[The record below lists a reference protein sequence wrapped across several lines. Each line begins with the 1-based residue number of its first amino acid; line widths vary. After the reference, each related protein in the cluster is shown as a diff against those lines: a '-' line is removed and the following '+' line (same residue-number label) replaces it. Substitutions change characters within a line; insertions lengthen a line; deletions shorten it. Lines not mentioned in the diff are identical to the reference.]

1 MTLPLRPLGAATPRS
16 GRRPRRPRH
25 TRRTGLRLVHAA
37 ALVVLAL
44 GLAGCGLTGPRPAPG
59 DTTQVAPL
67 LPGDLDEA
75 GRCLPDAVACDDTP
89 GSDEP
94 GPADDGDAMVPEE
107 ITIVDA
113 VPADVRGVEMAPGS
127 VDETWAV
134 FLQTAFVDGR
144 DVTVTFSGGE
154 APCFVVDHVET
165 DENADRVIV
174 SVHVGVPDPDADCSS
189 QEISTQSVSL
199 QLQEPLG
206 DRPLKDG
213 SRTVPDGGQA

>member
-1 MTLPLRPLGAATPRS
+1 MTTSLRAVAA
-16 GRRPRRPRH
+16 
-25 TRRTGLRLVHAA
+25 AA
-37 ALVVLAL
+37 ALLAVL
-44 GLAGCGLTGPRPAPG
+44 LAACGTGAPVAG
-59 DTTQVAPL
+59 DTTQIAPVV
-67 LPGDLDEA
+67 PGDGDDA
-75 GRCLPDAVACDDTP
+75 ARCLPDAVDCDDTP

-113 VPADVRGVEMAPGS
+113 VPADARGVELAGGS

-134 FLQTAFVDGR
+134 FLQSAVVDGR

-154 APCFVVDHVET
+154 APCSVVDHVET
-165 DENADRVIV
+165 DENAERVIV
-174 SVHVGVPDPDADCSS
+174 SVMVGMPDPGADCTQ

-199 QLQEPLG
+199 QLEEPLG

-213 SRTVPDGGQA
+213 SRTVPDDAQA